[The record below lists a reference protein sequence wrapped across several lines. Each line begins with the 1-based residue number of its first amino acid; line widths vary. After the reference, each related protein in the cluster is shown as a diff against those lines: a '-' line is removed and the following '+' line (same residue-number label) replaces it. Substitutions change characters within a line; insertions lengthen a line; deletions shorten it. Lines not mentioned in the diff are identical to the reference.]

1 MFGSEK
7 PKMTKPPTL
16 TLTDLLKKLDL
27 AEYEAKFNAAGIYD
41 ARAPRRK
48 RPRARARARPPAAPL
63 ARSRRRAPPRPQVPT
78 LARLTD
84 DQLDGF
90 DMRKLEKRKLLH
102 HLQGVAKAEDDTVLC

>member
-1 MFGSEK
+1 MFDGLNCSDDAQAQGVTCGMFGSEK

-48 RPRARARARPPAAPL
+48 RPRALVRPPLRSCGRDGEPRPARRCR
-63 ARSRRRAPPRPQVPT
+63 RSR
-78 LARLTD
+78 
-84 DQLDGF
+84 G
-90 DMRKLEKRKLLH
+90 
-102 HLQGVAKAEDDTVLC
+102 